1 MSIDWQPPSEL
12 PDLRHVGTIAID
24 AETKD
29 DGPRDKRG
37 PGWPWRGG
45 YIVGISIAWRADSGI
60 RATYI
65 PLRHPD
71 SANFDREQVIRW
83 LRDLIASDV
92 KIVTKNGLYDW
103 GWLWADFGIE
113 MPPAERLEE
122 IDALATMVDENRYK
136 YSLDALCAWRGL
148 PGKDET
154 LLLEGCN
161 TLGLIPARKRK
172 GFKPQSVLWQLPAH
186 YVGPYAETDAVRTLE
201 LPESLSPILDRE
213 GTHDAYRL
221 EIALLPMVHRMR
233 RRGIRVDI
241 STAEQARNHLFHKRD
256 AVLAQISEKLDTSAG
271 MDEINGRKWLITTF
285 DRLGIKYPLTEKGNP
300 SFKRG
305 KRGWMQHSE
314 HWLPPLIA
322 AADQFDQYGD
332 NFLQQQILGHVEN
345 GRVYGEVHP
354 HRSDYGGTR
363 SLRFSYSH
371 PPLQQMPKHDEE
383 LAPLIRSVFLPEE
396 GEVWASCDYSQQE
409 FRLVVHFAAR
419 KNFRGATAARDR
431 YISDPNFD
439 IHAYASELTGGKI
452 SRQDGKTFNFMT
464 IYGAGPETT
473 SKQIKKSL
481 SETKTLLALY
491 NEKMPFISQLAA
503 ACKNAAHRDGFFT
516 LFNRA
521 RRHFNLWAPGG
532 RLQEGAGP
540 CEREEAVRRTR
551 DPGHP
556 WYGQRLWRAETY
568 KSLNVLIQSA
578 AAIQTKEWMRA
589 CFREGVIPLLQM
601 HDSLDLSVSSPE
613 VPEMVARL
621 GEEVVK
627 LEVPMKVDVNYGR
640 TWGDAKHTW
649 TELHAETG
657 SHVEPTVE
665 LPDESERAAC
675 ESPKCVNDSDEAVK
689 SSVAD
694 NTDESTAVTVE
705 TDDIVLACL
714 DEMRAV
720 ESARE
725 PVATV
730 GAPTGATTEPIV
742 TIAAPLPWEG
752 APQFSALPGTSTVEI
767 NGFTAY
773 TDAVVGYECG
783 KILCPFHVEKTPSCQ
798 LYDDGHYH
806 CFGCKAHGWIAEDI
820 GELPADVLARA
831 ASAEDDTGTLD
842 RAHELWAQAQPIA
855 GTLAERYLIETRK
868 LDLALLP
875 DEIEET
881 LRFHPRCPFGANG
894 ARYPCLIALFRD
906 VETDEP
912 AGIHRI
918 GLTVNAA
925 KIKRLTLGRWPGI
938 RAIKLWPAATH
949 KLSIGEG
956 IETVLGALKTG
967 AITSPAWAMGPKAD
981 IANFPVLPGVKAI
994 TVLVDRGDPAALDGA
1009 EACATRYVETGCG
1022 ARWLRT
1028 VRVKDF
1034 NDLVLS

>member
-1 MSIDWQPPSEL
+1 MPPMSDWQPLSAL
-12 PDLRHVGTIAID
+12 PDLRRVGTIALD
-24 AETKD
+24 TETKD
-29 DGPRDKRG
+29 KGLRDKRG

-45 YIVGISIAWRADSGI
+45 YIIGISIAWRTDSGI
-60 RATYI
+60 RAIYI

-83 LRDLIASDV
+83 LRALVESGA

-113 MPPAERLEE
+113 MPPAEQLEE

-136 YSLDALCAWRGL
+136 YSLDALCAWRGF

-161 TLGLIPARKRK
+161 ALGLIPARKRK

-201 LPESLSPILDRE
+201 LSDSLNPILDRE
-213 GTHDAYRL
+213 GTREAYRL
-221 EIALLPMVHRMR
+221 EIGLLPMVHKMR

-241 STAEQARNHLFHKRD
+241 SAAKQACDLLLRRRD
-256 AVLAQISEKLDTSAG
+256 AVLAQISEKLNTGVG
-271 MDEINGRKWLITTF
+271 MDEINGRKWLIAAF
-285 DRLGIKYPLTEKGNP
+285 DRLGIKYPRTKKGNP

-322 AADQFDQYGD
+322 AADQLDQYGN

-345 GRVYGEVHP
+345 GRVYGEIHP
-354 HRSDYGGTR
+354 HRSDFGGTR

-383 LAPLIRSVFLPEE
+383 LAPLIRGVFLPEE
-396 GEVWASCDYSQQE
+396 GETWASCDYSQQE

-431 YISDPNFD
+431 YINDSDFD

-473 SKQIKKSL
+473 SEQIKKSL

-516 LFNRA
+516 LFNSA

-532 RLQEGAGP
+532 QYEEGAGP
-540 CEREEAVRRTR
+540 CEREEAERRART
-551 DPGHP
+551 PGHP
-556 WYGQRLWRAETY
+556 WYGRRLWRAETY
-568 KSLNVLIQSA
+568 KALNVLIQSA
-578 AAIQTKEWMRA
+578 AAVQTKEWMRA
-589 CFREGVIPLLQM
+589 CFREGVVPLLQM
-601 HDSLDLSVSSPE
+601 HDSLDLSVTSPK
-613 VPEMVARL
+613 VAEMVARL

-627 LEVPMKVDVNYGR
+627 LEVPMKVDVKYGR

-649 TELHAETG
+649 TELHTET
-657 SHVEPTVE
+657 SPRVEPVE
-665 LPDESERAAC
+665 EISGALERTA
-675 ESPKCVNDSDEAVK
+675 PKAPKFSKDSDDEPD
-689 SSVAD
+689 SVPA
-694 NTDESTAVTVE
+694 E
-705 TDDIVLACL
+705 DIVMVMLN
-714 DEMRAV
+714 EI
-720 ESARE
+720 SST
-725 PVATV
+725 PK
-730 GAPTGATTEPIV
+730 TEQP
-742 TIAAPLPWEG
+742 PWEG
-752 APQFSALPGTSTVEI
+752 ASGFSATAHTSESKPDSAHSGDGFA
-767 NGFTAY
+767 GFTA
-773 TDAVVGYECG
+773 DREGVESG
-783 KILCPFHVEKTPSCQ
+783 KILCPFHEEKTPSCH
-798 LYDDGHYH
+798 LYADGHYY
-806 CFGCKAHGWIAEDI
+806 CFGCKAHGWIDEDLD
-820 GELPADVLARA
+820 LPADVLARVTN
-831 ASAEDDTGTLD
+831 AEEDSHTLE
-842 RAHELWAQAQPIA
+842 RGFELWGESKSVV
-855 GTLAERYLIETRK
+855 GTLAARYLAETRK
-868 LDLALLP
+868 LDLTAFP
-875 DEIEET
+875 ATIDEV
-881 LRFHPRCPFGANG
+881 LRFHPHCPFGANG
-894 ARYPCLIALFRD
+894 ARHPCLLALFRD
-906 VETDEP
+906 VETDAP

-918 GLTVNAA
+918 GLTPNAA
-925 KIKRLTLGRWPGI
+925 KIKRLTLGRWPSP
-938 RAIKLWPAATH
+938 RAIKLWPVTH
-949 KLSIGEG
+949 KLTIGEG
-956 IETVLGALKTG
+956 IETVLGAIRCG
-967 AITSPAWAMGPKAD
+967 AITPPAWAMGPKTD

-1009 EACATRYVETGCG
+1009 EACAARYVAAGIP

-1028 VRVKDF
+1028 VGVKDF
-1034 NDLVLS
+1034 NDLVRS